1 MINIINKFGII
12 MGNIYSWAEQE
23 CRLACKRE
31 NPNFDFDSD
40 DFDYGCSCY
49 KSALKA
55 YKSLVEDEHSG
66 MSFSFTRDIL
76 ERLMRHEPL
85 TPITDDDFEGGN
97 LIYSDEDLASMG
109 LKSEIQCPRMSSLFR
124 KETLDGKITYCDV
137 DRAYCVDVESP
148 SDTFSCGRE
157 TNIVDEMFPIQMPYL
172 PEKGEYKVYVQT
184 FLTDKKNG
192 DFDTQGVLYL
202 ITPDGK
208 RIDIN
213 RFYTEKNG
221 KMVEIS
227 KEEYDELLEKR
238 LYKISDLAADNILWT
253 LISNSSSDEEIE
265 SREKMWKSLSSSVR
279 NDIESSLREMCVF
292 FENPENYKYNIF
304 DVRQNLCRGNFDSYK
319 DVNEL
324 VKIGEFLQDILKLL
338 K

>member
-1 MINIINKFGII
+1 MS
-12 MGNIYSWAEQE
+12 MYSWAEQE
-23 CRLACKRE
+23 CRLACKKE
-31 NPNFDFDSD
+31 NPDFDFDSD

-55 YKSLVEDEHSG
+55 YKCLMDDNHSG
-66 MSFSFTRDIL
+66 MSFSFTRGIL

-85 TPITDDDFEGGN
+85 TPITDDDFKGGN

-124 KETLDGKITYCDV
+124 KETVDGKVTYCDV
-137 DRAYCVDVESP
+137 NRAYSVNVETP

-157 TNIVDEMFPIQMPYL
+157 TNIVDEMFPIKMPYL
-172 PEKGEYKVYVQT
+172 PEKEEYKVYIQT
-184 FLTDKKNG
+184 FLADKKNG
-192 DFDTQGVLYL
+192 DFDTQGILYL
-202 ITPDGK
+202 ITPEGK

-213 RFYTEKNG
+213 RYYTEKAG

-227 KEEYDELLEKR
+227 KDEYDELLKR
-238 LYKISDLAADNILWT
+238 RLDKICDTTAENLLWT
-253 LISNSSSDEEIE
+253 LVSNSSSDEEIE
-265 SREKMWKSLSSSVR
+265 RREKIWKSLSPSIK
-279 NDIESSLREMCVF
+279 NDIESSLREMCMF
-292 FENPENYKYNIF
+292 FENPENYKYNTFSIH
-304 DVRQNLCRGNFDSYK
+304 QNLCMGKFDSFK

-324 VKIGEFLQDILKLL
+324 VKIGEFLQSILEML

>member
-1 MINIINKFGII
+1 MS
-12 MGNIYSWAEQE
+12 MYDWAEQE
-23 CRLACKRE
+23 CRIACKRE
-31 NPNFDFDSD
+31 NPDFDFDSN

-85 TPITDDDFEGGN
+85 TPITDDDFKGGS
-97 LIYSDEDLASMG
+97 LIYSDEDLASLG

-124 KETLDGKITYCDV
+124 KETVEGKVTYCDV
-137 DRAYCVDVESP
+137 NRACSINVETP
-148 SDTFSCGRE
+148 SDTFYCGRE
-157 TNIVDEMFPIQMPYL
+157 TKIVDEMFPIKMPYL
-172 PEKGEYKVYVQT
+172 PEKEKYKVYIQT
-184 FLTDKKNG
+184 FLADKKNG
-192 DFDTQGVLYL
+192 DFDTQGILYL
-202 ITPDGK
+202 ITPKGK

-213 RFYTEKNG
+213 RYYTEKEG

-227 KEEYDELLEKR
+227 KDEYDELLANRLDKICDTTAEK
-238 LYKISDLAADNILWT
+238 LLWT
-253 LISNSSSDEEIE
+253 LVSNSSSDEEIE
-265 SREKMWKSLSSSVR
+265 RREKIWKSLSPLIK
-279 NDIESSLREMCVF
+279 NGMESSLREMCMF
-292 FENPENYKYNIF
+292 FENPENYKYNTF
-304 DVRQNLCRGNFDSYK
+304 SVHQNLCKGNFDSFK
-319 DVNEL
+319 DIDEL

>member
-1 MINIINKFGII
+1 MST
-12 MGNIYSWAEQE
+12 YTWAEQE
-23 CRLACKRE
+23 CRLACKKE

-85 TPITDDDFEGGN
+85 TPITDDDFKGEDYICSN
-97 LIYSDEDLASMG
+97 EDLTSIG

-124 KETLDGKITYCDV
+124 KETIDGEVTYHDL
-137 DRAYCVDVESP
+137 DRAYCIDMEKP
-148 SDTFSCGRE
+148 SDTFSSSAS
-157 TNIVDEMFPIQMPYL
+157 NIVDELFPIKMPYL
-172 PEKGEYKVYVQT
+172 PERGKYKVYVQS

-192 DFDTQGVLYL
+192 DLDTRGIIYL

-213 RFYTEKNG
+213 RYYTEKNG
-221 KMVEIS
+221 ELVEIS
-227 KEEYDELLEKR
+227 KDEYDKLLTKR
-238 LYKISDLAADNILWT
+238 LDKICDTTAEHLLWT
-253 LISNSSSDEEIE
+253 LVSNSSSDEEIE
-265 SREKMWKSLSSSVR
+265 RREKVWKSLSPS
-279 NDIESSLREMCVF
+279 IKTGMESSLREMCMF
-292 FENPENYKYNIF
+292 FENPENYKYNTFSIH
-304 DVRQNLCRGNFDSYK
+304 RSLCKGNFDSFK
-319 DVNEL
+319 DIDEL
-324 VKIGEFLQDILKLL
+324 VEIGEFLQNILKTLE
-338 K
+338 

>member
-1 MINIINKFGII
+1 
-12 MGNIYSWAEQE
+12 MGTYTWAEQE
-23 CRLACKRE
+23 CRLACKKE

-55 YKSLVEDEHSG
+55 YKSLAEDGHSG

-85 TPITDDDFEGGN
+85 TPITDDDFKDGN
-97 LIYSDEDLASMG
+97 YLYPDEQLASMG
-109 LKSEIQCPRMSSLFR
+109 LKSEIQCPRMSGLFR
-124 KETLDGKITYCDV
+124 KETIDGEVAYTDLG
-137 DRAYCVDVESP
+137 RAYCIDIEKP
-148 SDTFSCGRE
+148 SDTFSSSAS
-157 TNIVDEMFPIQMPYL
+157 NIVDELFPIKMPYL
-172 PEKGEYKVYVQT
+172 PERGKYKVYVQT

-213 RFYTEKNG
+213 RYYTEKAG

-227 KEEYDELLEKR
+227 KDEYDELLTNR
-238 LYKISDLAADNILWT
+238 LDKICDTTAEHLLWT
-253 LISNSSSDEEIE
+253 LVSNSSSDEEIE
-265 SREKMWKSLSSSVR
+265 RREKVWKSLSPS
-279 NDIESSLREMCVF
+279 IKTGMESSLREMCMF
-292 FENPENYKYNIF
+292 FENPDNYKYNTFSIH
-304 DVRQNLCRGNFDSYK
+304 RSLCKGNFDPFK
-319 DVNEL
+319 DIDEL
-324 VKIGEFLQDILKLL
+324 VEIGEFLQNILKTLE
-338 K
+338 

>member
-1 MINIINKFGII
+1 MS
-12 MGNIYSWAEQE
+12 MYDWAEQE
-23 CRLACKRE
+23 CRIACKKE
-31 NPNFDFDSD
+31 NPDFNFDSD

-55 YKSLVEDEHSG
+55 YKSLAEDGHSG

-85 TPITDDDFEGGN
+85 TPITDDDFKGGS

-124 KETLDGKITYCDV
+124 KETVDGKVTYCDV
-137 DRAYCVDVESP
+137 NRAYSVNVETP

-157 TNIVDEMFPIQMPYL
+157 TNIVDEMFPIKMPYL
-172 PEKGEYKVYVQT
+172 PEKEEYKVYIQT

-192 DFDTQGVLYL
+192 DFDTQGILYL
-202 ITPDGK
+202 TTPEGK

-213 RFYTEKNG
+213 RYYTEKAG

-227 KEEYDELLEKR
+227 KDEYDELLKR
-238 LYKISDLAADNILWT
+238 RLDKICDTTAEQLLWT
-253 LISNSSSDEEIE
+253 LVSNSSSDEEIE
-265 SREKMWKSLSSSVR
+265 CREKMWKSLSSSVR
-279 NDIESSLREMCVF
+279 NDIESSLREMCSF
-292 FENPENYKYNIF
+292 FENPENYKYNTFSIH
-304 DVRQNLCRGNFDSYK
+304 QKLCMGNFDSFK
-319 DVNEL
+319 DINKL
-324 VKIGEFLQDILKLL
+324 VEIGVFLQNILKML

>member
-1 MINIINKFGII
+1 MS
-12 MGNIYSWAEQE
+12 MYEWAEQE
-23 CRLACKRE
+23 CRLACKKE

-55 YKSLVEDEHSG
+55 YKSLAEDGHSG

-85 TPITDDDFEGGN
+85 TPITDDDFKDGDY
-97 LIYSDEDLASMG
+97 LYPDEQLASMG

-124 KETLDGKITYCDV
+124 KETIDGEVTYNDLH
-137 DRAYCVDVESP
+137 RACCVDIEKP
-148 SDTFSCGRE
+148 SDTFSSN
-157 TNIVDEMFPIQMPYL
+157 TDKIVDELFPIKMPYL
-172 PEKGEYKVYVQT
+172 PEKGKYKVYVQT

-192 DFDTQGVLYL
+192 DFDTRGVIYL

-221 KMVEIS
+221 EMVEIS
-227 KEEYDELLEKR
+227 KDEYDELLKR
-238 LYKISDLAADNILWT
+238 RLDKICNTTAATLLWT
-253 LISNSSSDEEIE
+253 LISNSSSDDEIE
-265 SREKMWKSLSSSVR
+265 HREKMWKSLSSSAR
-279 NDIESSLREMCVF
+279 NDIESSLRQMCVF
-292 FENPENYKYNIF
+292 FENPENYKYNKF
-304 DVRQNLCRGNFDSYK
+304 NVHQQLCKGNFDSFK
-319 DVNEL
+319 DVDEL
-324 VKIGEFLQDILKLL
+324 VKIGKFLQGILEILK
-338 K
+338 